1 MHKLAYTYFLGF
13 ALMSGTAT
21 AANAPF
27 RAPGPES
34 VLYVVVGG
42 GLLILG
48 LRFGRHKNL

>member
-27 RAPGPES
+27 RAPES

-42 GLLILG
+42 GLLVLG